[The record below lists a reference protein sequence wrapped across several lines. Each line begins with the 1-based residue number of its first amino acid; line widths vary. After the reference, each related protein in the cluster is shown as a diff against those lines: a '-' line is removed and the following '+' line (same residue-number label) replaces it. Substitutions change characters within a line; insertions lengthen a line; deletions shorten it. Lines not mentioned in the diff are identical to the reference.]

1 VLSKNPLEPQR
12 ELASAEDAAQALRL
26 AIIAELDAINLY
38 RQLATAVKDD
48 RVRRVLEDVT
58 NEERTHFGEFLSLL
72 NELDPQQAKELE
84 AGAKEVAELLG
95 QRPSDPGEQAKAQQT
110 PDLKGVP
117 DAFLRAL
124 QDARR
129 LRAVIPLVSL
139 GPGAIAAP
147 RGSVTDDDVVRSAF
161 LRALQ
166 DARRLRAVIPLVSL
180 GPGAI
185 AAPRGSVTDD
195 DVVRS
200 SADVI
205 PLARLSVDFSVPQEE
220 LEYYRRL
227 GVPAAPSSA
236 LRAATRLGLAE
247 DSLIFSA
254 LSSAAQAKASG
265 DWSGPGSFTRLL
277 SQALAKLSS
286 QGPFALVLSPADR
299 AYLASVIDQAGVD
312 ELQRASRLVD
322 KVVVSGGVPSG
333 SALLLSYSPDCVDLV
348 VGTDGQVD
356 YLGLQGG
363 EHRFT
368 AWETLAVRAK
378 APSCVALI
386 ARA

>member
-72 NELDPQQAKELE
+72 KELDPQQAKELE

-147 RGSVTDDDVVRSAF
+147 RGSVTDDDVVRS
-161 LRALQ
+161 
-166 DARRLRAVIPLVSL
+166 
-180 GPGAI
+180 
-185 AAPRGSVTDD
+185 
-195 DVVRS
+195 

-205 PLARLSVDFSVPQEE
+205 PLARLSVDFSAPQEE
-220 LEYYRRL
+220 LEYYREAGR
-227 GVPAAPSSA
+227 ARRA
-236 LRAATRLGLAE
+236 LVGPQGGDEAWAGGGLA
-247 DSLIFSA
+247 DI
-254 LSSAAQAKASG
+254 LSPLVG
-265 DWSGPGSFTRLL
+265 GPGQGLRRLVRPRLL
-277 SQALAKLSS
+277 HEAPLAGPRQAELAGPVRPGPEPRRQGLPGLS
-286 QGPFALVLSPADR
+286 
-299 AYLASVIDQAGVD
+299 
-312 ELQRASRLVD
+312 
-322 KVVVSGGVPSG
+322 
-333 SALLLSYSPDCVDLV
+333 
-348 VGTDGQVD
+348 
-356 YLGLQGG
+356 
-363 EHRFT
+363 HRPG
-368 AWETLAVRAK
+368 R
-378 APSCVALI
+378 
-386 ARA
+386 R

>member
-1 VLSKNPLEPQR
+1 MLSKSPLEPQR
-12 ELASAEDAAQALRL
+12 ELTSAEDAAQALRL

-72 NELDPQQAKELE
+72 KELDPQQAKELE

-124 QDARR
+124 QDSRR
-129 LRAVIPLVSL
+129 LRAI
-139 GPGAIAAP
+139 
-147 RGSVTDDDVVRSAF
+147 
-161 LRALQ
+161 
-166 DARRLRAVIPLVSL
+166 IPLVSL

-220 LEYYRRL
+220 LEYYGRL
-227 GVPAAPSSA
+227 GVLAAPSSA

-254 LSSAAQAKASG
+254 LSSAAQVKASG

-286 QGPFALVLSPADR
+286 QGPFALALSPADR

-368 AWETLAVRAK
+368 AWETLTVRAK